1 MSFFFFNF
9 SFILNLFFTLHI
21 PFPRPHPPTHPPSDW
36 CLFKYM
42 GGGQGTGKQRAPH
55 PQRGR
60 VVLLPGNSAVLWW
73 RHFSLCLFCKL
84 QLSSNCSHIL
94 RPNNMVGSV
103 ICSYRVFYK
112 MMIFKIIT
120 QLGQRKI
127 VLILRAEDG
136 LRVWVLINP
145 AVDSLLFL

>member
-1 MSFFFFNF
+1 
-9 SFILNLFFTLHI
+9 
-21 PFPRPHPPTHPPSDW
+21 
-36 CLFKYM
+36 
-42 GGGQGTGKQRAPH
+42 
-55 PQRGR
+55 
-60 VVLLPGNSAVLWW
+60 
-73 RHFSLCLFCKL
+73 
-84 QLSSNCSHIL
+84 
-94 RPNNMVGSV
+94 MVGSV